1 MTITDK
7 NDNPANLESIH
18 ISKST
23 ITLLL
28 NHLYFYL
35 ELVKGG
41 VRRVRVIYKWA
52 GKPLILTQHI

>member
-18 ISKST
+18 ISKLT

-52 GKPLILTQHI
+52 GKPLT